1 MKVILFMFFM
11 FLLPMFGFA
20 QSTKDTAY
28 FYKAL
33 LYEQFKN
40 GTVLMKSGAVENAPL
55 NYNTEDQTVVFVNDG
70 QDMILTGTELIDTIY
85 IENKKFV
92 PVNNK
97 IYEVVTNEPVALY
110 LSYHNRPRPI
120 VATTDHNGTSRQS
133 SNGVSNTVTD
143 MYTMRN
149 FKGNYNIEI
158 MKDYW
163 LKKDNKLY
171 KADTEKQFIKPF
183 SSQMKERI
191 EGYIKTNHV
200 DFNKE
205 EDLIELTKFC
215 NTLL

>member
-1 MKVILFMFFM
+1 MFAFPI
-11 FLLPMFGFA
+11 FSFE
-20 QSTKDTAY
+20 QSLTDSTNFTKD
-28 FYKAL
+28 L
-33 LYEQFKN
+33 LFDQFKD
-40 GTVLMKSGAVENAPL
+40 GTVLMKSGAIENAPL
-55 NYNTEDQTVVFVNDG
+55 NYNTKNQTIVFIKDG
-70 QDMILTGTELIDTIY
+70 QYMILTGTELIDTIY

-97 IYEVVTNEPVALY
+97 IYEVLTNETVALY

-120 VATTDHNGTSRQS
+120 VATTDHNGTTRKI
-133 SNGVSNTVTD
+133 SNDVSNTVTD

-163 LKKDNKLY
+163 LKKDSKLY
-171 KADTEKQFIKPF
+171 KAGTEKQFIKPF
-183 SSQMKERI
+183 SSQMKKRI
-191 EGYIKTNHV
+191 EAYIETNHV

-215 NTLL
+215 NSTF